1 MSVNLITLIVL
12 ASFFLLMIFG
22 LPVAFSLIGTAI
34 IFTLIF
40 WNPSALYIAPTTIF
54 TQGTKEVFLAI
65 PFFVFL
71 AAVLERSGVAES
83 LYDMFYKWVGRLGGG
98 LATGCVLICTILD
111 AISGLGA
118 TGIVTI
124 GPIALP
130 EMLKRR
136 YDPKMAMGCIAA
148 GSALG
153 PLIPPSVIMIIIAG
167 FTGLSVGK
175 LFASGLFPGLLCSA
189 GFIAYITIMC
199 RVKPHMGPPISKE
212 VQITWHEKLI
222 ALRSVI
228 LPVFLILSVMGTI
241 YTGITTPTEGA
252 AVGAFG
258 ALICA
263 AINRKLTWNN
273 LYQAGKTS
281 LRITCMVMW
290 LLIGGGLFAALLSAI
305 GVQET
310 ISQGLAGI
318 QAAYGS
324 MGVLVIMMVVVF
336 IMGMFIDG
344 AAITVLTMP
353 VFFPIVEKAGLDPL
367 WFGALFTLNIC
378 MGYLTPPFGMN
389 LFYMK
394 GIVPPH
400 IKMSEIYESIIP
412 YVAIMVLVLIIVI
425 SFPEI
430 AVWFPNK
437 MMPDR

>member
-1 MSVNLITLIVL
+1 
-12 ASFFLLMIFG
+12 
-22 LPVAFSLIGTAI
+22 
-34 IFTLIF
+34 
-40 WNPSALYIAPTTIF
+40 
-54 TQGTKEVFLAI
+54 
-65 PFFVFL
+65 
-71 AAVLERSGVAES
+71 
-83 LYDMFYKWVGRLGGG
+83 MFYKWIGRLGGG

-130 EMLKRR
+130 EMLKRK
-136 YDPKMAMGCIAA
+136 YDKEMALGCIAA

-189 GFIAYITIMC
+189 GFIIYITIRC
-199 RVKPHMGPPISKE
+199 TVRPAMGPPMPKE
-212 VQITWHEKLI
+212 IRITWNERLV

-241 YTGITTPTEGA
+241 YTGIATPTEGA

-258 ALICA
+258 AMICA
-263 AINRKLTWNN
+263 AVNKKLTWKNV
-273 LYQAGKTS
+273 YQAGKNS

-290 LLIGGGLFAALLSAI
+290 LLIGGALFSALLNAI
-305 GVQET
+305 GVQESIGRALT
-310 ISQGLAGI
+310 GIHAEYGAMSVLA
-318 QAAYGS
+318 
-324 MGVLVIMMVVVF
+324 IMMVVVF
-336 IMGMFIDG
+336 ILGMFIDG

-353 VFFPIVEKAGLDPL
+353 VFFPLVLTAGIDPL
-367 WFGALFTLNIC
+367 WFGSLFTLNIC

-394 GIVPPH
+394 GIVPPD
-400 IKMSEIYESIIP
+400 ITMEDIYKSIFP
-412 YVAIMVLVLIIVI
+412 YVGIMVGVLIIVI
-425 SFPEI
+425 LLPEI

-437 MMPDR
+437 MMPSK